1 MRKPRRAMVAT
12 IVALCGLAIAVGA
25 VEPWIG
31 ARGRRPA
38 SGIRH
43 TAIAGV
49 LHWNYQPTTSFDRSF
64 ALVVVVAGALV
75 FVAGVVASEFAAGVF
90 SFIALATAGVWIG
103 LNVSHYSPVNL
114 PYTDLRIGA
123 WLVIGGSMLGL
134 LCSFFVRA

>member
-1 MRKPRRAMVAT
+1 MRKPRRAVVAT

-25 VEPWIG
+25 IEPWIG

-49 LHWNYQPTTSFDRSF
+49 LHWNYQHTASFDRSF

-75 FVAGVVASEFAAGVF
+75 FVAGVVAWEFAASAF
-90 SFIALATAGVWIG
+90 SFIALAAAGVWIG
-103 LNVSHYSPVNL
+103 LNVSH
-114 PYTDLRIGA
+114 
-123 WLVIGGSMLGL
+123 
-134 LCSFFVRA
+134 